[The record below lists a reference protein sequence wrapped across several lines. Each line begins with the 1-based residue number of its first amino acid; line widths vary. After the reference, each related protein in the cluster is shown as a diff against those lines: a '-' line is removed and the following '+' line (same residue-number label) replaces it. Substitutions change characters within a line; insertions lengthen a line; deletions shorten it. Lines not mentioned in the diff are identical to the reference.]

1 MDKSK
6 FVYVSYIAA
15 SPGAVWNALLD
26 PKMTTKYRQHE
37 NVSDWH
43 EGSRWEHRATDRS
56 DRVDMAG
63 KVMENSPPRRLV
75 LTWALPEDAS
85 PENNHSLVTFEIEPY
100 ADCARIIITHDN
112 LEPGSEMLRGISE
125 GWPKVI
131 SSLKSLLE
139 MGSPLPKLW

>member
-1 MDKSK
+1 M
-6 FVYVSYIAA
+6 V
-15 SPGAVWNALLD
+15 
-26 PKMTTKYRQHE
+26 
-37 NVSDWH
+37 
-43 EGSRWEHRATDRS
+43 
-56 DRVDMAG
+56 G
-63 KVMENSPPRRLV
+63 KVMENYPPRRLV

-85 PENNHSLVTFEIEPY
+85 PENNHSVVTFEIEPY